1 MITPLSSEHVDQVA
15 TLHSETL
22 TGLLTQLGPAA
33 AAAFY
38 AGCTKSDFAIGLVD
52 VIGGAVRGFVLGAMH
67 PDRLNGEVLRR
78 NPLGTV
84 LSVATGI
91 VTNPSSLP
99 LLFDSMRGAR
109 EGGYDEQA
117 PSLVYLSVAPVAR
130 RSGVG
135 RTLVDAFS
143 ERMRTAGAP
152 HYDLSVDDDNE
163 AAIAF
168 YERLHFRIT
177 GKYREFGKLHR
188 RYRLSLA

>member
-1 MITPLSSEHVDQVA
+1 
-15 TLHSETL
+15 
-22 TGLLTQLGPAA
+22 
-33 AAAFY
+33 
-38 AGCTKSDFAIGLVD
+38 
-52 VIGGAVRGFVLGAMH
+52 
-67 PDRLNGEVLRR
+67 
-78 NPLGTV
+78 
-84 LSVATGI
+84 
-91 VTNPSSLP
+91 
-99 LLFDSMRGAR
+99 
-109 EGGYDEQA
+109 
-117 PSLVYLSVAPVAR
+117 
-130 RSGVG
+130 VG